1 MGAPQFVRT
10 PARTAAMV
18 RRVARRYAER
28 LAYEE
33 GTRTPDGLGWESG
46 TVEDNEFHGEG
57 SLLPPSRSGKGDEV
71 AGYPR
76 VPTNGLTRML
86 SKNKA
91 PKTAKERP

>member
-1 MGAPQFVRT
+1 
-10 PARTAAMV
+10 MV

-33 GTRTPDGLGWESG
+33 GTRTPDGLGWENG